1 MAHFNASSKYQGGQ
15 MNTQSL
21 NCETCGHYELHKMI
35 TSGQPYGYSGVVP
48 CHTCEL
54 FSVTQNNHT
63 AIRMKNVP
71 TVGDIERIIYN
82 NKTAL
87 EAAMEIYKIIIR
99 KDTDE

>member
-1 MAHFNASSKYQGGQ
+1 MK
-15 MNTQSL
+15 TRSL
-21 NCETCGHYELHKMI
+21 NCETCEHYELHKMI

-54 FSVTQNNHT
+54 FT
-63 AIRMKNVP
+63 AVRIKNIP

-87 EAAMEIYKIIIR
+87 EAAQEICELWEGK
-99 KDTDE
+99 